1 MSYNNIGD
9 TDGALETLKEFEEPT
24 VVAAKHANPCGVGSA
39 ATIAEAYRKAY
50 EADPVSIYGGIVA
63 ANREIDRETAEMMAR
78 TFLEVIVAPSYSPE
92 ALEILSKKKNIRLLQ
107 LEDILTKDE
116 KAHKAKTVLGG
127 LLIQD
132 QDTLLLPENGLKV
145 VSKRQPTEREMED
158 LLFAWKVVKHTKS
171 NGIAIAKD
179 KCTTGVGPGQVSRI
193 WALENAIR
201 QGGDRIAGSAM
212 ASDAF
217 FPFADCVEAAHKAG
231 ITAIIQP
238 GGSVR
243 DQESIEAA
251 DKYGIA
257 MIFTGMR
264 HFKH

>member
-1 MSYNNIGD
+1 MSPI
-9 TDGALETLKEFEEPT
+9 
-24 VVAAKHANPCGVGSA
+24 
-39 ATIAEAYRKAY
+39 
-50 EADPVSIYGGIVA
+50 
-63 ANREIDRETAEMMAR
+63 
-78 TFLEVIVAPSYSPE
+78 FLEVIVAPSFSEE
-92 ALEILSKKKNIRLLQ
+92 ALTILTKKKNLRLLQ
-107 LEDILTKDE
+107 VSNISKRDYTSP
-116 KAHKAKTVLGG
+116 KAKTVLGG

-132 QDTLLLPENGLKV
+132 MDQQLLDGELKYV
-145 VSKRQPTEREMED
+145 TNRRPSEKELED

-171 NGIAIAKD
+171 NAIAIAKD

-201 QGGDRIAGSAM
+201 QGGERIAGSVM

-238 GGSVR
+238 GGSIH
-243 DQESIEAA
+243 DQDSIDAA
-251 DKYGIA
+251 NKYNIA

>member
-1 MSYNNIGD
+1 MSPI
-9 TDGALETLKEFEEPT
+9 
-24 VVAAKHANPCGVGSA
+24 
-39 ATIAEAYRKAY
+39 
-50 EADPVSIYGGIVA
+50 
-63 ANREIDRETAEMMAR
+63 
-78 TFLEVIVAPSYSPE
+78 FLEVIVAPSFSEE
-92 ALEILSKKKNIRLLQ
+92 ALAILTKKKNLRLLQ
-107 LEDILTKDE
+107 VSNISKRDYTSP
-116 KAHKAKTVLGG
+116 KAKTVLGG

-132 QDTLLLPENGLKV
+132 MDQQLLDGELKYV
-145 VSKRQPTEREMED
+145 TNRRPSEKELED

-171 NGIAIAKD
+171 NAIAIAKD

-201 QGGDRIAGSAM
+201 QGGERIAGSVM

-238 GGSVR
+238 GGSIH
-243 DQESIEAA
+243 DQDSIDAA
-251 DKYGIA
+251 NKYNIA

>member
-1 MSYNNIGD
+1 MSPI
-9 TDGALETLKEFEEPT
+9 
-24 VVAAKHANPCGVGSA
+24 
-39 ATIAEAYRKAY
+39 
-50 EADPVSIYGGIVA
+50 
-63 ANREIDRETAEMMAR
+63 
-78 TFLEVIVAPSYSPE
+78 FLEVIVAPSFSEE
-92 ALEILSKKKNIRLLQ
+92 ALAILTKKKNLRLLQ
-107 LEDILTKDE
+107 VSNISKRDYTSP
-116 KAHKAKTVLGG
+116 KAKTVLGG

-132 QDTLLLPENGLKV
+132 MDQQLLDGELKYV
-145 VSKRQPTEREMED
+145 TNRRPSEKELED

-171 NGIAIAKD
+171 NAIAIAKD

-201 QGGDRIAGSAM
+201 QGGERIKDSVM

-238 GGSVR
+238 GGSIH
-243 DQESIEAA
+243 DQDSIDAA
-251 DKYGIA
+251 NKYNIA